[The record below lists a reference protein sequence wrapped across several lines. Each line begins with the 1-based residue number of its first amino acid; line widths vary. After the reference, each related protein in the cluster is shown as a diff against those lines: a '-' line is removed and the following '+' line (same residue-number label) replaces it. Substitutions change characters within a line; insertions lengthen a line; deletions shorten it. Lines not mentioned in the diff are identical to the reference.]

1 MVIKM
6 REFYVFEVKDEFK
19 ELYQHNPSTLYNIF
33 EQIYL
38 LKKEDIDYG
47 YSLFHQ
53 LTKKI
58 DKEKFDHHLFL
69 KYHQDIPYSKR
80 GNIHYY
86 NNPAKDEITSLE
98 IKRAFMRIKT
108 NYYNCFF
115 FQVFNTLNNNFF
127 ICDFKNQDYFFLE
140 MRKSL
145 V

>member
-1 MVIKM
+1 MVIVM
-6 REFYVFEVKDEFK
+6 REFFVFELKDEFK
-19 ELYQHNPSTLYNIF
+19 ELYQDKPSVLYNIF
-33 EQIYL
+33 EQIYY

-58 DKEKFDHHLFL
+58 DKEKLDHHLFI
-69 KYHQDIPYSKR
+69 KYHQEIPYSKR

-86 NNPAKDEITSLE
+86 NNPVHDEISSIQ
-98 IKRAFMRIKT
+98 IKRAYMHIKT
-108 NYYNCFF
+108 NYFDCFF
-115 FQVFNTLNNNFF
+115 LSVFNTLNNNYF

-140 MRKSL
+140 MRKLL